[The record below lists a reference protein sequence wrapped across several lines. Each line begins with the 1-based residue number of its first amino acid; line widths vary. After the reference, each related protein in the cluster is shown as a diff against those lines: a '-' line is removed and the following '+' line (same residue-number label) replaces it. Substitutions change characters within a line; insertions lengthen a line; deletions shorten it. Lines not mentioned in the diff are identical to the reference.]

1 MEQISPLIAQLD
13 RRFKSL
19 QSTRSNWERHWQ
31 ELADY
36 MLPVS
41 TKKGELNFYRT
52 RTRDRLDHV
61 NNVENNPL
69 C

>member
-1 MEQISPLIAQLD
+1 MAQISPLIAQLD

-36 MLPVS
+36 MLPRKADI
-41 TKKGELNFYRT
+41 TKKRTQGDKRTELIYDGT
-52 RTRDRLDHV
+52 AIHAV
-61 NNVENNPL
+61 
-69 C
+69 